1 MKVKEI
7 TLDCGTFLIYED
19 YMVGT
24 IFEGAD
30 FNEEC
35 KYKLWDIC
43 KTNFENRSFG
53 YISNRIHSYSVDP
66 TIYLDTSKKFEKL
79 KAIVKKDL
87 EMGKIDSL
95 NKLAKSVRMKVS
107 DVENKPGRHMVTLNQ
122 EFNMDE
128 RETKPT
134 EE

>member
-35 KYKLWDIC
+35 KYKIWDIC

-79 KAIVKKDL
+79 KAIAVVSKGKMHRSNFQL
-87 EMGKIDSL
+87 EKQFFKSPLMLFEELNEAKTWMAEQLNYSNSSSL
-95 NKLAKSVRMKVS
+95 S
-107 DVENKPGRHMVTLNQ
+107 T
-122 EFNMDE
+122 
-128 RETKPT
+128 
-134 EE
+134 

>member
-79 KAIVKKDL
+79 KAIAVVSKRKMHRSNFQL
-87 EMGKIDSL
+87 EKQFFKSPLMLFEELNEAKTWMADQLNYSNSSSL
-95 NKLAKSVRMKVS
+95 S
-107 DVENKPGRHMVTLNQ
+107 T
-122 EFNMDE
+122 
-128 RETKPT
+128 
-134 EE
+134 